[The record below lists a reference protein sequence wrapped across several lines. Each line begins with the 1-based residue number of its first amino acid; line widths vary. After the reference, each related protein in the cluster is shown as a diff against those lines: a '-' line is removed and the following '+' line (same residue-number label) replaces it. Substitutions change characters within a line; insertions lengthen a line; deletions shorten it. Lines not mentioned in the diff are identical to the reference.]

1 MQWYVD
7 NEKVLKKNLEKNITK
22 DAELVHEAMIN
33 AFIKVV
39 DRIDKGIHIE
49 KPTDYYFIASKF
61 EYIYLQNKKRREQK
75 ARAGKFDDIP
85 VMDNEW
91 EVQEERID
99 RINELLKVIKERLE
113 LHFPVDE
120 CDIFLIYYRLKAEK
134 AGVSY
139 EKLAKITDRKVSDIA
154 NIIKRLKA
162 FVREDAMIDYYLKK
176 VNK

>member
-1 MQWYVD
+1 MDWYVK
-7 NEKVLKKNLEKNITK
+7 NEKTLKKNLEKNITK
-22 DAELVHEAMIN
+22 DNELVHEAMIN

-75 ARAGKFDDIP
+75 ARVSKYDDIP

-91 EVQEERID
+91 AETEARIE
-99 RINELLKVIKERLE
+99 RINELLKVMKERLE
-113 LHFPVDE
+113 LHFPLDE

-139 EKLAKITDRKVSDIA
+139 AKLAKITNRSVGEIT
-154 NIIKRLKA
+154 NIIKKLKA
-162 FVREDAMIDYYLKK
+162 FVREDAMTDYYLKK